1 MKNTTSFKPLTLFAS
16 VLLSGALLAA
26 CDKAK
31 IPDISAGS
39 SPVAQAPASS
49 ESAANSK
56 KVELVHVHGLS
67 YSPDGSKLMIPSH
80 FGLAVYDGSSW
91 SKAPGPEHDY
101 MGFSSTKD
109 AIFTSGHPAQGSGLV
124 NPFGL
129 LKSSDGGQTWQKLG
143 MEGESDF
150 HMMGSS
156 YETGAI
162 YLVSPNAN
170 SKMKEPGIYATFN
183 DGFSW
188 QRVAA
193 QGLENYPRNLA
204 AHPTDPKTVAAAA
217 ENGLYLSRNAG
228 EKFQKI
234 ADGETAGVFFD
245 LDKKHL
251 WFSRVEGKP
260 GLARF
265 NLDTKQTEAVSLPAL
280 ENDAVAYI
288 AQNPAKRNE
297 YAIATFRRSIYLT
310 QDEGKTWKR
319 IADNGQTT
327 GA

>member
-1 MKNTTSFKPLTLFAS
+1 MMKKTKSFKTLTLLTSAI
-16 VLLSGALLAA
+16 LAAALLAA

-31 IPDISAGS
+31 TPETSTSSAT
-39 SPVAQAPASS
+39 VAQAPASNA
-49 ESAANSK
+49 SATNNK

-80 FGLAVYDGSSW
+80 FGLAVFDGSGW

-129 LKSSDGGQTWQKLG
+129 LKSTDGGQSWQKLG

-162 YLVSPNAN
+162 YLVSFNAN
-170 SKMKEPGIYATFN
+170 SKMKTPGIYTTVN

-193 QGLENYPRNLA
+193 KGLENFPRNLA
-204 AHPTDPKTVAAAA
+204 VHPTNPKTVAAAA
-217 ENGLYLSRNAG
+217 ENGLYLSQNAG
-228 EKFQKI
+228 EKFDKV
-234 ADGETAGVFFD
+234 ADGEMAGVFFD
-245 LDKKHL
+245 LDGKHL
-251 WFSRVEGKP
+251 WFSRAEGQP

-265 NLDTKQTEAVSLPAL
+265 NLETRQTEPVVLPSM
-280 ENDAVAYI
+280 EKDAVAYI

-297 YAIATFRRSIYLT
+297 YAVATFQRSVYIT
-310 QDEGKTWKR
+310 QDEGKTWKKV
-319 IADNGQTT
+319 ADKGQSL
-327 GA
+327 

>member
-1 MKNTTSFKPLTLFAS
+1 MMKKTTSFKTLTLLAS
-16 VLLSGALLAA
+16 TTLAVALLAA
-26 CDKAK
+26 CDKEPEAAA
-31 IPDISAGS
+31 SAA
-39 SPVAQAPASS
+39 PVPQAPTSGAI
-49 ESAANSK
+49 AAK
-56 KVELVHVHGLS
+56 AQKVELVHVHGLS

-80 FGLAVYDGSSW
+80 YGLAVFDGSGW
-91 SKAPGPEHDY
+91 SKAPGAEHDY
-101 MGFSSTKD
+101 MGFSSTKN
-109 AIFTSGHPAQGSGLV
+109 AIYTSGHPAQGSGLV

-129 LKSSDGGQTWQKLG
+129 IKSTDGGQTWKKLG

-150 HMMGSS
+150 HMLGSS

-162 YLVSPNAN
+162 YLVSFNAN
-170 SKMKEPGIYATFN
+170 SRMKEPGIYSTVN

-204 AHPTDPKTVAAAA
+204 VHPTDPKTVAAAA
-217 ENGLYLSRNAG
+217 EKGLYLSRNGG
-228 EKFQKI
+228 EKFQKV
-234 ADGETAGVFFD
+234 ADGEMAGVFFD
-245 LDKKHL
+245 LDGKHL
-251 WFSRVEGKP
+251 WFSRAEGQP

-265 NLDTKQTEAVSLPAL
+265 NLETKQTEPVTVPAM

-297 YAIATFRRSIYLT
+297 YAIATFQRSVYIT
-310 QDEGKTWKR
+310 EDEGKTWKQV
-319 IADNGQTT
+319 ADKGQTV